1 MIVDCHVNIYNA
13 DQFTPPDVD
22 YTGTARPGGV
32 PMAADADTIYRAMGG
47 VDKAI
52 IFSPRYKDS
61 IGIDGN
67 DETTAA
73 AVAKYPDK
81 FIGFACVDPR
91 RPDYMELLEHAIN
104 NLKLKGV
111 KFGPIYNSVSLDDP
125 RMDPVYAFCQKN
137 DLPLTMHMG
146 TTFARDTKLDAG
158 RPLHVDAVAGRY
170 PDLKMIMAHLGHPW
184 IEECLV
190 VARKRPNVY
199 AEVSALCYRPWQ
211 YYQAL
216 VAAQEY
222 LIADRNK
229 IFWGTDFPFAQ
240 VDESINDLR
249 NINRFVEGTPMPRVS
264 QETIDAIIHS
274 NPLEHW
280 WHTPI
285 KG

>member
-1 MIVDCHVNIYNA
+1 
-13 DQFTPPDVD
+13 
-22 YTGTARPGGV
+22 
-32 PMAADADTIYRAMGG
+32 
-47 VDKAI
+47 
-52 IFSPRYKDS
+52 
-61 IGIDGN
+61 
-67 DETTAA
+67 
-73 AVAKYPDK
+73 
-81 FIGFACVDPR
+81 
-91 RPDYMELLEHAIN
+91 
-104 NLKLKGV
+104 
-111 KFGPIYNSVSLDDP
+111 
-125 RMDPVYAFCQKN
+125 
-137 DLPLTMHMG
+137 
-146 TTFARDTKLDAG
+146 
-158 RPLHVDAVAGRY
+158 
-170 PDLKMIMAHLGHPW
+170 MIMAHLGHPW

-216 VAAQEY
+216 IAAQEY

-264 QETIDAIIHS
+264 QQTIDAIINS